1 MSFKKQ
7 ILKRYLWDD
16 DIFYI
21 ISHHW
26 WVYVKLILV
35 YLFFL
40 ILWFI
45 LYYVVCKWWCFKWF
59 RYFFW
64 LYGVLLYIKFIID
77 FLDLYLDSVVLT
89 KQGVNIFYW
98 DGLLKYSNELIER
111 SSVEWVYDEQEGL
124 LDVLL
129 NKGMIKIKKLDEE
142 YVFDDVYNP
151 VLQTSK
157 IIEIKEKII
166 KENEKKEEENNEEE
180 IDKFDLLV
188 EALGEIIRDY
198 YKKK

>member
-1 MSFKKQ
+1 
-7 ILKRYLWDD
+7 
-16 DIFYI
+16 
-21 ISHHW
+21 
-26 WVYVKLILV
+26 
-35 YLFFL
+35 
-40 ILWFI
+40 
-45 LYYVVCKWWCFKWF
+45 
-59 RYFFW
+59 
-64 LYGVLLYIKFIID
+64 
-77 FLDLYLDSVVLT
+77 
-89 KQGVNIFYW
+89 
-98 DGLLKYSNELIER
+98 LIER

-166 KENEKKEEENNEEE
+166 KENEKKEEENNEEK